1 VTSVGVVAHSSK
13 TLGGGLG
20 ALRTALAQQGVDDPL
35 WREVPK
41 SKFVPKMVAELADAG
56 VDLLFVWGGDGSVQR
71 CIDTV
76 GKAPITLAILPAGT
90 SNLFARNLGIPADLE
105 EAVRIGLH
113 GRRRTLDVG
122 SVNGERFGVMAG
134 TGFDALMI
142 RRADAGLK
150 DRLGR
155 FAYVVAGIHG
165 VGRDPV
171 QARVEVDG
179 MAWFKGPATCVLV
192 ANMGDVLGGI
202 SAFPDARPD
211 DGRLDVGIVTA
222 DSIVDWARTL
232 GRTVLGHPG
241 SSPFVETTT
250 ATRIDVSLKKERPYE
265 LDGGARPNTRRLKFR
280 VHPAAI
286 TVCVPESEDER

>member
-1 VTSVGVVAHSSK
+1 MTVVGVLAHSGK

-20 ALRTALAQQGVDDPL
+20 ALRTLLAQHGVDDPQ

-41 SKFVPKMVAELADAG
+41 SKFVPKMVAELIDAG
-56 VDLLFVWGGDGSVQR
+56 VDLLFVWGGDGSVQK

-90 SNLFARNLGIPADLE
+90 SNLFARNLGIPTDLE
-105 EAVRIGLH
+105 EAVNIGFS
-113 GRRRTLDVG
+113 GRRRILDVG
-122 SVNGERFGVMAG
+122 TVNGERFGVMAG

-142 RRADAGLK
+142 SAADAGQK

-155 FAYVVAGIHG
+155 LAYVWAGFRG
-165 VGRDPV
+165 VGRDAV
-171 QARVEVDG
+171 QTRVEVDG

-192 ANMGDVLGGI
+192 GNMGNVLGGM

-222 DSIVDWARTL
+222 DSVVDWARTL
-232 GRTVLGHPG
+232 GRTMVGHPA
-241 SSPFVETTT
+241 SSPP
-250 ATRIDVSLKKERPYE
+250 S
-265 LDGGARPNTRRLKFR
+265 
-280 VHPAAI
+280 
-286 TVCVPESEDER
+286 SS

>member
-1 VTSVGVVAHSSK
+1 MTSVGVVAHSSK

-20 ALRTALAQQGVDDPL
+20 ALRTVLAQHGVDDPL
-35 WREVPK
+35 WREVPR
-41 SKFVPKMVAELADAG
+41 SKFLPKMVAELVQAG
-56 VDLLFVWGGDGSVQR
+56 VDLLFVWGGDGTVQR

-105 EAVRIGLH
+105 EAVRIGLD
-113 GRRRTLDVG
+113 GPRRTIDVG

-134 TGFDALMI
+134 TGFDAVMI
-142 RRADAGLK
+142 RNADAGLK

-171 QARVEVDG
+171 QARVDVDG

-192 ANMGDVLGGI
+192 GNMGDVLGGI

-211 DGRLDVGIVTA
+211 DGRLNVGIVTA
-222 DSIVDWARTL
+222 DSIIDWARTL
-232 GRTVLGHPG
+232 GRTMLGHPG

-250 ATRIDVSLKKERPYE
+250 ATRIDVSLKKKLPYE
-265 LDGGARPNTRRLKFR
+265 LDGGARPNMKRLRFR

-286 TVCVPESEDER
+286 TVCVPEGEGER